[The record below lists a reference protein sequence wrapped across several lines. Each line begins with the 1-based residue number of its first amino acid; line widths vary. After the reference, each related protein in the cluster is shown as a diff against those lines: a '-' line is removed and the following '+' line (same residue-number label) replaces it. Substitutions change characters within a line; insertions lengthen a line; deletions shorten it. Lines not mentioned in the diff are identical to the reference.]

1 MPQTEQRKVLDAVLK
16 LFSAG
21 HLDRLGRCEAEET
34 KPLISAVASALNG
47 ILNSVDNGKR
57 HLVEWLVGSS
67 GAGLGEGVGIR
78 RAVMAVISQEPENLT
93 AVLEK
98 SLSQFGDQ
106 LYIKH
111 SPMLQQEG
119 QYSA

>member
-1 MPQTEQRKVLDAVLK
+1 V
-16 LFSAG
+16 AG
-21 HLDRLGRCEAEET
+21 
-34 KPLISAVASALNG
+34 ALSG
-47 ILNSVDNGKR
+47 ILGSEENGR
-57 HLVEWLVGSS
+57 RQLVEWLTGSS

-78 RAVMAVISQEPENLT
+78 RAVMAVISQDRDDLV

-98 SLSQFGDQ
+98 SMSQFGDQ

-119 QYSA
+119 